1 MRFYFL
7 LIINFVIFFCSS
19 EDKFLEIFTF
29 LKTDPRKAT
38 KLYKIMVKELY
49 SSMMKDFEEI
59 LNEGSLENALIKIN
73 ELSEESAILPEE
85 DAWSVLYLL
94 ENRFTIA

>member
-1 MRFYFL
+1 
-7 LIINFVIFFCSS
+7 
-19 EDKFLEIFTF
+19 
-29 LKTDPRKAT
+29 
-38 KLYKIMVKELY
+38 
-49 SSMMKDFEEI
+49 MKDFEEI

-94 ENRFTIA
+94 ENRFTIAWCFITVYFICWVFYLVTGVHREM